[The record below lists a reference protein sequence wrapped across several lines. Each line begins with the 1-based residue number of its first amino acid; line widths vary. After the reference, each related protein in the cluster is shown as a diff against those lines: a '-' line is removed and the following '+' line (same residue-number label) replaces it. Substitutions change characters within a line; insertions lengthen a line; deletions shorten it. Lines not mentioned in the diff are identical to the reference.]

1 MRCTFGKR
9 RPSMDANTA
18 LQDRF
23 LTQFFTSAVADG
35 FYLTGGTA
43 LARFYFHHRESIDL
57 DLFTNQPDVDFDAV
71 NRAVLGILQTLD
83 LRIQSQVTTAAFLQY
98 IVDDQNGVTLKVDMV
113 RDVPVHFGD
122 TLEINGVRLDSL
134 ENIGAN
140 KVLAIFGRTDAK
152 DFIDLYWIL
161 QRTSLAFGDLY
172 ALAKGKDLG
181 LSELYLAYALH
192 SAARIKLFP
201 RMLEPL
207 PWDQIVAFFEAL
219 ARDLLLRAAP
229 DK

>member
-1 MRCTFGKR
+1 MRCRSGKR
-9 RPSMDANTA
+9 QPAMDANIA

-23 LTQFFTSAVADG
+23 LAQFFTSAASDG

-43 LARFYFHHRESIDL
+43 LARFYFHHRESVDL
-57 DLFTNQPDVDFDAV
+57 DLFTNQPDADFDAL
-71 NRAVLGILQTLD
+71 NRAVLAILQALD

-98 IVDDQNGVTLKVDMV
+98 IVSDEIGVTLKVDVV
-113 RDVPVHFGD
+113 RDVPVRFGD
-122 TLEINGVRLDSL
+122 TRKISGIRLDSL

-140 KVLAIFGRTDAK
+140 KVLAVFGRTDAK

-161 QRTSLAFGDLY
+161 QRTTLSFDYLY
-172 ALAKGKDLG
+172 TLAKEKDLG

-192 SAARIKLFP
+192 SAAKIKLFP

-207 PWDQIVAFFEAL
+207 PWDQILEFFETL

-229 DK
+229 DQ

>member
-1 MRCTFGKR
+1 
-9 RPSMDANTA
+9 MDVNTA

-23 LTQFFTSAVADG
+23 LALFFTNAVADS

-57 DLFTNQPDVDFDAV
+57 DLFTNQRDADFDAV
-71 NRAVLGILQTLD
+71 NRAVLGILQTLA
-83 LRIQSQVTTAAFLQY
+83 LRIQSQVTTPTFLQY
-98 IVDDQNGVTLKVDMV
+98 IVVNDSGVTLKVDFV
-113 RDVPVHFGD
+113 KDVPVHFGA
-122 TLEINGVRLDSL
+122 TREIDGLRLDSL

-140 KVLAIFGRTDAK
+140 KVLAVFGRTDAK

-161 QRTSLAFGDLY
+161 QRTNLMFDDLY
-172 ALAKGKDLG
+172 ALAKEKDLG

-192 SAARIKLFP
+192 SAAKIKLFP

-207 PWDQIVAFFEAL
+207 PWERILVYFEEL
-219 ARDLLLRAAP
+219 ARDLLLRSAP
-229 DK
+229 D

>member
-1 MRCTFGKR
+1 
-9 RPSMDANTA
+9 MDVNTA

-23 LTQFFTSAVADG
+23 LALFFTNAVADS

-57 DLFTNQPDVDFDAV
+57 DLFTNQRDADFDAV
-71 NRAVLGILQTLD
+71 NRAVLGILQTLA
-83 LRIQSQVTTAAFLQY
+83 LRIQSQVTTPTFLQY
-98 IVDDQNGVTLKVDMV
+98 IVVNDSDVTLKVDFV
-113 RDVPVHFGD
+113 KDVPVHFGA
-122 TLEINGVRLDSL
+122 TREIDGLRLDSL

-140 KVLAIFGRTDAK
+140 KVLAVFGRTDAK

-161 QRTSLAFGDLY
+161 QRTNLVFDDLY
-172 ALAKGKDLG
+172 ALAKEKDLG

-192 SAARIKLFP
+192 SAAKIKLFP

-207 PWDQIVAFFEAL
+207 PWEQILIYFEEL
-219 ARDLLLRAAP
+219 ARDLLLRSAP
-229 DK
+229 D

>member
-1 MRCTFGKR
+1 
-9 RPSMDANTA
+9 MDVNTA

-23 LTQFFTSAVADG
+23 LALFFTNAVADS

-57 DLFTNQPDVDFDAV
+57 DLFTNQRDADFDAV
-71 NRAVLGILQTLD
+71 NRAILGILQTLA
-83 LRIQSQVTTAAFLQY
+83 LRIQSQVTTPTFLQY
-98 IVDDQNGVTLKVDMV
+98 IVVNDSDVTLKVDFV
-113 RDVPVHFGD
+113 KDVPVHFGA
-122 TLEINGVRLDSL
+122 TREIDGLRLDSL

-140 KVLAIFGRTDAK
+140 KVLAVFGRTDAK

-161 QRTSLAFGDLY
+161 QRTNLMFDDLY
-172 ALAKGKDLG
+172 ALAKEKDLG

-192 SAARIKLFP
+192 SAAKIKLFP

-207 PWDQIVAFFEAL
+207 PWEQILIYFEEL
-219 ARDLLLRAAP
+219 ARDLLLRSAP
-229 DK
+229 D